1 MTLRSKTVGVLSAL
15 ALSLTMT
22 AGIASADTA
31 GGTTTVTLADPVTPV
46 GCTIAATS
54 GSATNFGTLNWSGT
68 TYTGTTTDGSVTLLL
83 NTDRAPGN
91 RACPAVMVQGTG
103 LANLTPV
110 TAFPA
115 GAIGV
120 GSVSSLSGTDQ
131 TLIAAT
137 ASVAVGGNS
146 SNQTVTLDEL
156 QVNPAAPAGVYNGTI
171 TFTVG
176 SGL

>member
-1 MTLRSKTVGVLSAL
+1 MSLRTKTVGIIATV

-46 GCTIAATS
+46 GCTISATG

-103 LANLTPV
+103 LTNVTPV

-115 GAIGV
+115 AAIGV
-120 GSVSSLSGTDQ
+120 GAVTGLSGTDQ

-137 ASVAVGGNS
+137 ASVAVGGNT
-146 SNQTVTLDEL
+146 SNQTVALDES

-176 SGL
+176 AGL